1 MTKIL
6 KVFIT
11 HQGNLEA
18 TVDKINTSF
27 NENSVVVVGGYEE
40 NKLEGNII
48 KLTCDDSY
56 CGLPDKVVSMFK
68 FISEN
73 SAFDSYTHFHK
84 LDEDMELIKEI
95 GLENLTNITEG
106 GDGFT
111 SEFAKNL
118 WNNEETRNKMLKGIR
133 EANSRPE
140 FRQAR
145 SKYQKNRM
153 KDASLRKTISEKM
166 QGNTNGVDIWKNEE
180 RKKLMAERR
189 KEQWKD
195 EEYRNKNLSGRKKYK
210 ETGGKGPNA
219 GKKFDKITRK
229 YYIPTELA

>member
-1 MTKIL
+1 MSENNAYVYGHYKATTGELFYIGKGTGNRAWSTKDR
-6 KVFIT
+6 
-11 HQGNLEA
+11 NNRWMC
-18 TVDKINTSF
+18 TVDKHGIEVKILYKNLS
-27 NENSVVVVGGYEE
+27 EE
-40 NKLEGNII
+40 
-48 KLTCDDSY
+48 D
-56 CGLPDKVVSMFK
+56 
-68 FISEN
+68 
-73 SAFDSYTHFHK
+73 AFQK
-84 LDEDMELIKEI
+84 EMELIKEI

-140 FRQAR
+140 FRQNR
-145 SKYQKNRM
+145 SKHQKNRM

-229 YYIPTELA
+229 YYIPTELT

>member
-1 MTKIL
+1 MSENNAYVYGHYKADTGELFYIGKGTGKRAWSTKDR
-6 KVFIT
+6 
-11 HQGNLEA
+11 NNRWMY
-18 TVDKINTSF
+18 TVDKHGIEVKILYKNLS
-27 NENSVVVVGGYEE
+27 EE
-40 NKLEGNII
+40 
-48 KLTCDDSY
+48 D
-56 CGLPDKVVSMFK
+56 
-68 FISEN
+68 
-73 SAFDSYTHFHK
+73 AFQK
-84 LDEDMELIKEI
+84 EMELIKEI

-140 FRQAR
+140 FRQKR

-219 GKKFDKITRK
+219 GKKFNKITRK